1 MSYVEQALGEG
12 EVVRHVAHK
21 HWVIFVVPVFQL
33 VVGLVLFGI
42 GYKSGDLWA
51 WLGWLMRGLGLIIT
65 IFGALHLL
73 GAWLTRITTEL
84 AVTNRKV
91 IGKWGLISRRT
102 IEQRLEKI
110 DSIEVEQTILGRIL
124 GYGTVEVRG
133 SGVSMTPLRMI
144 GDPLTFRRRVEDAL
158 NAARA
163 DFKARPQSQ
172 DLT

>member
-1 MSYVEQALGEG
+1 MSYVEQSLGEG

-21 HWVIFVVPVFQL
+21 HWIIFVAPAFQL
-33 VVGLVLFGI
+33 LVGLVLVGL
-42 GYKSGDLWA
+42 GYKIGDLWV
-51 WLGWLMRGLGLIIT
+51 WLGWLMRVLGFIIVA
-65 IFGALHLL
+65 FGALHLL

-133 SGVSMTPLRMI
+133 SGVTMTPLRMI
-144 GDPLTFRRRVEDAL
+144 GAPLTFRRRVEDAL
-158 NAARA
+158 NTA
-163 DFKARPQSQ
+163 KA
-172 DLT
+172 

>member
-1 MSYVEQALGEG
+1 MSYVEQSLGEG

-33 VVGLVLFGI
+33 LVGLVLVGI
-42 GYKSGDLWA
+42 GYKIDDLWV
-51 WLGWLMRGLGLIIT
+51 WFGWLMRVLGFVIVV
-65 IFGALHLL
+65 FGALHLL
-73 GAWLTRITTEL
+73 GAWLTRVSTEL

-144 GDPLTFRRRVEDAL
+144 AGPLTFRRRVEDAL
-158 NAARA
+158 NAA
-163 DFKARPQSQ
+163 KA
-172 DLT
+172 

>member
-1 MSYVEQALGEG
+1 MSYVAQSLGEG

-21 HWVIFVVPVFQL
+21 HWVIFVAPVFQL
-33 VVGLVLFGI
+33 LVALVLV
-42 GYKSGDLWA
+42 
-51 WLGWLMRGLGLIIT
+51 WLGWLMRILGLIVLV
-65 IFGALHLL
+65 FGTLHLL
-73 GAWLTRITTEL
+73 GAWLNRITTEL

-133 SGVSMTPLRMI
+133 SGVTMTPLRLI
-144 GDPLTFRRRVEDAL
+144 ANPLIFRRRVEDAL
-158 NAARA
+158 STARTESET
-163 DFKARPQSQ
+163 RYQGQ
-172 DLT
+172 NLT

>member
-1 MSYVEQALGEG
+1 MSYVEQSLGEG

-21 HWVIFVVPVFQL
+21 HWVIFVVPVLQL
-33 VVGLVLFGI
+33 LMGLVLIGI
-42 GYKSGDLWA
+42 GYKIGDLWLR
-51 WLGWLMRGLGLIIT
+51 LGWLMRVLGFLVFA
-65 IFGALHLL
+65 FGALHLL
-73 GAWLTRITTEL
+73 GAWLTRVTTEL

-102 IEQRLEKI
+102 IEQRLDKV

-144 GDPLTFRRRVEDAL
+144 AGPLTFRRRVEDAL
-158 NAARA
+158 NAT
-163 DFKARPQSQ
+163 KA
-172 DLT
+172 

>member
-1 MSYVEQALGEG
+1 MSRAAGQMSYVEQSLGEG

-33 VVGLVLFGI
+33 LVGLVLVGI
-42 GYKSGDLWA
+42 GYKIDDLWV
-51 WLGWLMRGLGLIIT
+51 WFGWLMRVLGFVIVV
-65 IFGALHLL
+65 FGALHLL
-73 GAWLTRITTEL
+73 GAWLTRISTEL

-124 GYGTVEVRG
+124 RYGTVEVRG
-133 SGVSMTPLRMI
+133 SGVTMTPLRLI

-158 NAARA
+158 NAAKT
-163 DFKARPQSQ
+163 DNAR
-172 DLT
+172 T

>member
-1 MSYVEQALGEG
+1 MSYVEQSLGEG

-33 VVGLVLFGI
+33 LVGLVLVGI
-42 GYKSGDLWA
+42 GYKIDDLWV
-51 WLGWLMRGLGLIIT
+51 WFGWLMRVLGFVIVV
-65 IFGALHLL
+65 FGALHLL
-73 GAWLTRITTEL
+73 GAWLTRVSTEL

-144 GDPLTFRRRVEDAL
+144 AGPLTFRRRVEDAL
-158 NAARA
+158 NTA
-163 DFKARPQSQ
+163 KA
-172 DLT
+172 

>member
-1 MSYVEQALGEG
+1 MSYVEQSLGEG

-33 VVGLVLFGI
+33 LVGLVLVGI
-42 GYKSGDLWA
+42 GYKISDLWV
-51 WLGWLMRGLGLIIT
+51 WLGWLMRVLGLIVAV
-65 IFGALHLL
+65 FGALHLL
-73 GAWLTRITTEL
+73 GAWLTRVTTEL

-102 IEQRLEKI
+102 IEQRLDKV

-133 SGVSMTPLRMI
+133 SGVTMTPLRMI
-144 GDPLTFRRRVEDAL
+144 ADPLTFRRRVEDAL
-158 NAARA
+158 NATRA
-163 DFKARPQSQ
+163 DSK
-172 DLT
+172 T

>member
-1 MSYVEQALGEG
+1 MSYVEQSLGEG
-12 EVVRHVAHK
+12 EVVRHVARK

-33 VVGLVLFGI
+33 LVGLVLVGI
-42 GYKSGDLWA
+42 GYKIGDLWV
-51 WLGWLMRGLGLIIT
+51 WLGWLMRILGLVIVA
-65 IFGALHLL
+65 FGALHLL
-73 GAWLTRITTEL
+73 GAWLTRVTTEL

-144 GDPLTFRRRVEDAL
+144 AGPLTFRRRVEDAL
-158 NAARA
+158 NAA
-163 DFKARPQSQ
+163 KA
-172 DLT
+172 

>member
-1 MSYVEQALGEG
+1 MSYVEQSLGEG

-33 VVGLVLFGI
+33 LVGLVLAGI
-42 GYKSGDLWA
+42 GYKIGDLWV
-51 WLGWLMRGLGLIIT
+51 WLGWLMRVLGLVIVA
-65 IFGALHLL
+65 FGALHLL
-73 GAWLTRITTEL
+73 GAWLTRVTTEL

-144 GDPLTFRRRVEDAL
+144 AGPLTFRRRVEDAL
-158 NAARA
+158 NAA
-163 DFKARPQSQ
+163 KA
-172 DLT
+172 

>member
-1 MSYVEQALGEG
+1 MSYVEQSLGEG
-12 EVVRHVAHK
+12 EVVKHVAHK

-33 VVGLVLFGI
+33 LVGLVLLGI
-42 GYKSGDLWA
+42 GYKIGDLWV
-51 WLGWLMRGLGLIIT
+51 WLGWLMRVLGIVILV
-65 IFGALHLL
+65 FGALHLL
-73 GAWLTRITTEL
+73 RAWLTRVTTEL

-133 SGVSMTPLRMI
+133 SGVTMTPLRMI
-144 GDPLTFRRRVEDAL
+144 AGPLTFRRRVEDAL
-158 NAARA
+158 NAA
-163 DFKARPQSQ
+163 KA
-172 DLT
+172 

>member
-1 MSYVEQALGEG
+1 MSYIEQSLGEG

-33 VVGLVLFGI
+33 LVGLVLVGI
-42 GYKSGDLWA
+42 GYKISDLWV
-51 WLGWLMRGLGLIIT
+51 WLGWLMRVLGLIVVV
-65 IFGALHLL
+65 FGALHLL
-73 GAWLTRITTEL
+73 GAWLTRVTTEL

-102 IEQRLEKI
+102 IEQRLDKV

-133 SGVSMTPLRMI
+133 SGVTMTPLRMI
-144 GDPLTFRRRVEDAL
+144 ADPLTFRRRVEDAL
-158 NAARA
+158 NATRA
-163 DFKARPQSQ
+163 DSK
-172 DLT
+172 T

>member
-1 MSYVEQALGEG
+1 MSYVEQSLGEG

-21 HWVIFVVPVFQL
+21 HWVIFVAPVFQL
-33 VVGLVLFGI
+33 LVGLVLVWI
-42 GYKSGDLWA
+42 GYKIGDLW
-51 WLGWLMRGLGLIIT
+51 LRLDWLMRVLGFIIVV
-65 IFGALHLL
+65 FGALHLL

-102 IEQRLEKI
+102 IEQRLDKV

-144 GDPLTFRRRVEDAL
+144 AGPLTFRRRVEDAL
-158 NAARA
+158 NVA
-163 DFKARPQSQ
+163 KA
-172 DLT
+172 